1 MSKDPSAVED
11 QEGLM
16 EDHCKI
22 NNIDSQKNGFGRG
35 KFAVNAEEDNR
46 ERNNAKFPDPE
57 TVSVEGDH
65 GSDDRVEFDP
75 AAIQDDRCEQCVE
88 YI

>member
-1 MSKDPSAVED
+1 
-11 QEGLM
+11 M
-16 EDHCKI
+16 EDDGKI

-46 ERNNAKFPDPE
+46 ERNDAEFPNPE
-57 TVSVEGDH
+57 AVSVEGDH
-65 GSDDRVEFDP
+65 GPDDGVDLHP
-75 AAIQDDRCEQCVE
+75 PAIQDDRCEQRIE